1 MANKINWSIMDD
13 NFRFVIKIPLESFR
27 KKSKWWEIWKK
38 NSYDFNNKYI
48 NRQIKIIKLFNIE

>member
-1 MANKINWSIMDD
+1 MANKINWSIIDD

-27 KKSKWWEIWKK
+27 KKSKWWEICKK

-48 NRQIKIIKLFNIE
+48 NRQIKIIKLFKP